1 MKQFL
6 FVLTFLCQFMAA
18 SQEQKSNSYD
28 IKERKGKLFFS
39 LGTEYRITP
48 FYKSSGGQNILPVN
62 IDSQSSGVAFN
73 YTFDYFAAK
82 NLSFGFSNSIRYDLV
97 TTGLTQFTTENG
109 FLPVKNDLIFGFHFY
124 ADYHFK
130 IFKNAELYL
139 RIGKSLL
146 NRGTEFSRKQ
156 TLYDQNGQP
165 TVSFTSPTV
174 DTAFEPW
181 NFGIGYK
188 KKKISLT
195 LGVYTSSISEYF
207 NDGTTIGIPYINF
220 KYNLGKL

>member
-1 MKQFL
+1 MKNLLFIFL
-6 FVLTFLCQFMAA
+6 LFTTSILF
-18 SQEQKSNSYD
+18 SQNSYD
-28 IKERKGKLFFS
+28 IDQRKGQLFFS

-48 FYKSSGGQNILPVN
+48 FYKSSGGQSILPVN

-73 YTFDYFAAK
+73 YTFDYFATK

-97 TTGLTQFTTENG
+97 TTGLTQFTNENG

-130 IFKNAELYL
+130 VFKNAELYL

-146 NRGTEFSRKQ
+146 NRGTEFSSKE

-207 NDGTTIGIPYINF
+207 NDGTTIGIPYVNF